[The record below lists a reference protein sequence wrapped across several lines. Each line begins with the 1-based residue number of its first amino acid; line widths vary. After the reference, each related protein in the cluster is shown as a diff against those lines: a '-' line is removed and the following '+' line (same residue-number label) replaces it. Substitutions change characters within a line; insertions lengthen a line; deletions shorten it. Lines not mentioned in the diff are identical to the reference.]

1 MTVRTE
7 FDSDFLR
14 ELELERMD
22 HGEDP
27 KPIPAHVCRC
37 GNPDWPGRCPGWK
50 ACPIWQEGEDA

>member
-7 FDSDFLR
+7 MDDDFRR

-27 KPIPAHVCRC
+27 KPIPAHICRC
-37 GNPDWPGRCPGWK
+37 GNPDWPGRCSGWK
-50 ACPIWQEGEDA
+50 ACPIWEEE